1 MPDVEDQP
9 NGVRPWKSSIGQP
22 NTDNL
27 VALSVVASSSGF
39 HRRRK
44 ATGVLAPLISGRNR
58 VWGLEHSLHVP
69 HSEVDRC
76 RGLTVN
82 RGPHVWRQLERLF
95 SDNYLTVFTPE
106 GRAGVRRRRGG
117 EAPTAWD
124 GKNALN
130 PGVWGEAPSQ
140 AKRLIPVGLGPYTFD
155 KCYRSNCR

>member
-1 MPDVEDQP
+1 MPIVYRLLRSRSNGARSTYRFHHAAGPRQGGRAEPNQATCARGRARAPGGIDPAMVDCHQP
-9 NGVRPWKSSIGQP
+9 ATEGSRLPLRG
-22 NTDNL
+22 D
-27 VALSVVASSSGF
+27 LS
-39 HRRRK
+39 
-44 ATGVLAPLISGRNR
+44 LI
-58 VWGLEHSLHVP
+58 HIF
-69 HSEVDRC
+69 
-76 RGLTVN
+76 
-82 RGPHVWRQLERLF
+82 F

-140 AKRLIPVGLGPYTFD
+140 AKRLIPVGLDPYTFD